1 MAEEEEREEMDYK
14 EINKEKVEG
23 KVEGS
28 MMLRSDDLVPKR
40 IRL

>member
-1 MAEEEEREEMDYK
+1 MGEEEEREEIDYK
-14 EINKEKVEG
+14 KNNEDKVED

-28 MMLRSDDLVPKR
+28 MMLRPDDLVPKR